1 MRDPISPLSLFNSI
15 PFTFVFKTRNG
26 YDKKQ
31 QLFVTVKF
39 SLWIKPAQLVEPIFS
54 SPASLTGVPPATS
67 A

>member
-15 PFTFVFKTRNG
+15 PLAFVFKTRNG
-26 YDKKQ
+26 YDKK

-54 SPASLTGVPPATS
+54 SPTSLTGVPPATPV
-67 A
+67 